1 MDRFSL
7 FATAR
12 SRAGFVG
19 VLLLGALLLS
29 AVLAYQAVDAG
40 RSHEEVALKTVKEQ
54 ALFAAWEFSGTAR
67 SYLLDKVVKPGIESV
82 AKNGG
87 KLPDRPLTHPT
98 DPAGV
103 GFGNWTYGPQSAGAF
118 FRVDRTTGTTVFA
131 GPQDP
136 ELERWVRGALA
147 EHLTRDLGDRWDPV
161 LADPG
166 DGKGVVVYRTLPEG
180 ESDVTVVLGFRL
192 LKEGMAVPLGYAFES
207 PLLPEALT
215 EGVTNEELFS
225 AVLTTATGTR
235 LWESG
240 TPYRSQFVGADT
252 LGRRFAGLSA
262 AVTVNPELA
271 ERLIIGGLPRSRLPL
286 VLGLLIL
293 TVGLVAGALFQLR
306 REAELS
312 QLRADFVSGVSH
324 ELRTPL
330 AQIRMFAETLLLG
343 RVRSDEER
351 TRSLE
356 IIANESQRLTH
367 QVENILLYSRGERR
381 ELRAKVAAT
390 DVSALAGDVAEAFLP
405 LAEKAR
411 CSLRREV
418 EPGVTAAADAG
429 LVRQALLNLL
439 DNAVKYGPAG
449 QTVTLAVA
457 LAPGGRVRLWV
468 EDQGPGIPPRDR
480 ERIFEPYFRLASHR
494 ESAVAGSGIGLSVVR
509 QVARAL
515 GGDVNVEDGRDGGAR
530 FVLTLAGGVRAVATP
545 SAAAPA
551 DSTPA
556 VPPAGSEASGG
567 GSPSGA
573 AHHRKTLTG
582 TGD

>member
-19 VLLLGALLLS
+19 ALLMGALLLS

-67 SYLLDKVVKPGIESV
+67 SYLLDKLVKPGIESV

-87 KLPDRPLTHPT
+87 KLADRPLTHPT
-98 DPAGV
+98 DAHGV
-103 GFGNWTYGPQSAGAF
+103 GFGTWTYGPQAAGAF
-118 FRVDRTTGTTVFA
+118 FRVDRATGSAAFA
-131 GPQDP
+131 GPEDAA
-136 ELERWVRGALA
+136 LERWVHEALP

-166 DGKGVVVYRTLPEG
+166 DGEGVVVYRTLPEG
-180 ESDVTVVLGFRL
+180 ESEVALVLGFRL
-192 LKEGMAVPLGYAFES
+192 LREGMAVPLGYAFES

-215 EGVTNEELFS
+215 EGLTNPELFS
-225 AVLTTATGTR
+225 AVVTTADGGR

-240 TPYRSQFVGADT
+240 TAYRSPFLGTDT
-252 LGRRFAGLSA
+252 LGQRFAGLTA

-293 TVGLVAGALFQLR
+293 TVGLVVGALFQLR

-381 ELRAKVAAT
+381 ELRAKVAPT
-390 DVSALAGDVAEAFLP
+390 DVSQLARDVVEAFLP

-411 CSLRREV
+411 SSLCMEV

-439 DNAVKYGPAG
+439 DNAVKYGPSG
-449 QTVTLAVA
+449 QTVTLGVA
-457 LAPGGRVRLWV
+457 RDSRNRIRLWV
-468 EDQGPGIPPRDR
+468 EDRGPGIPPRDR
-480 ERIFEPYFRLASHR
+480 ERIFEPYFRLATHR

-515 GGDVNVEDGRDGGAR
+515 GGEAEVEEGREGGAR
-530 FVLTLAGGVRAVATP
+530 FVLTLPGGARTGASAPDPDAHREVLTQAG
-545 SAAAPA
+545 
-551 DSTPA
+551 D
-556 VPPAGSEASGG
+556 
-567 GSPSGA
+567 
-573 AHHRKTLTG
+573 
-582 TGD
+582 